1 MVRYAGTYYN
11 WETEAAYTVTEKNGE
26 LILQHRK
33 FTDTKL
39 TPVGPDQFSCDNWW
53 MSNLKF
59 LRDKKGIVT
68 GFEVNAGR
76 VLHLLYSKMK
86 STSK

>member
-1 MVRYAGTYYN
+1 MIVIKDGD
-11 WETEAAYTVTEKNGE
+11 

-33 FTDTKL
+33 FAEVKL
-39 TPVGPDQFSCDNWW
+39 SPIAPDQFSCSNWW
-53 MSNLKF
+53 MNNLKF
-59 LRDKKGIVT
+59 LRDKKGVIT

-76 VLHLLYSKMK
+76 VLHLLYSKIK